1 MCAIIPI
8 DRKNGGIFVSID
20 VLQEKIRKTKN
31 PSIVVFEAFT
41 DLIPP
46 QLLESVSIQQALEAM
61 YMQLLAELK
70 SHVGAVRFGFSS
82 FALLGLDGLACL
94 SRLLQEAKNQGY
106 YVFLDAPESLSV
118 AAAQNAAVVLGAKDT
133 LYPFD
138 GLVVSSYLG
147 SDILKEY
154 LPLCKQGKSLFPIVR
169 TANKSAAELQDLLTG
184 GRLVHTAAADIVN
197 RQGESMIGKFGY
209 SQVGAVAGASSADS
223 LRALRAKYPKLF
235 LLLDGYDYPNANAKN
250 CSFAFDKLGHGAA
263 ACAGASVIGAWKD
276 PGESGDYTVAAV
288 ESVQRMKKN
297 LTRYVSVL

>member
-1 MCAIIPI
+1 MCAIITKN
-8 DRKNGGIFVSID
+8 RNNGGIVVSVD

-31 PSIVVFEAFT
+31 PSVVVFEAFP

-46 QLLESVSIQQALEAM
+46 QLLESAGIQQALEAM

-70 SHVGAVRFGFSS
+70 SHIGTVRFGFSS
-82 FALLGLDGLACL
+82 FALLGTDGLACL

-106 YVFLDAPESLSV
+106 YVLLDAPESLSA
-118 AAAQNAAVVLGAKDT
+118 AAAQNTATILGAEDT
-133 LYPFD
+133 PYPCD
-138 GLVVSSYLG
+138 GLVVSFYLG

-184 GRLVHTAAADIVN
+184 GRLVHTAAADVVN

-209 SQVGAVAGASSADS
+209 SQVGAVAAASSSDS
-223 LRALRAKYPKLF
+223 LRALRGKYPKLF

-263 ACAGASVIGAWKD
+263 ACACASVIGAWK
-276 PGESGDYTVAAV
+276 GTESGEYTAAAV
-288 ESVQRMKKN
+288 EAVLRMKKN